1 MQFWIEPPDWLG
13 PFRYKEM
20 TIRTWILVAVIAP
33 FYFAPPHAVAQQSNL
48 NQVLSWLP
56 VDTETILAAN
66 GPFAW
71 YPNALSNDSPSQ
83 ERLTATELEMQSRM
97 FPLGLLNFKNGGLGE
112 FVKGK
117 TVSLAIEG
125 SRRFRPPRALGLM
138 RYEGC
143 LVMIFVP
150 TVSLDGAAFM
160 RTAANS
166 AVRFEERN
174 GTRVAV
180 FEERSENDTWT
191 TFVGF
196 PRSNVAVAATNL
208 DYLVGLLD
216 RMRGTPGTHALP
228 PNLSEWRHVDTKAP
242 VWGVRHYQK
251 QGAELDPSS
260 PLLGQNAANV
270 PDANAV
276 GVTFSFAPAAERT
289 ATVDYFSTNPDV
301 RRILSGYLMMEDAAT
316 AAPREFQMR
325 LRQPAAG
332 VLEASINLSATEA
345 IQRLLFGLMAMVGH
359 AVYL

>member
-1 MQFWIEPPDWLG
+1 MRAWI
-13 PFRYKEM
+13 F
-20 TIRTWILVAVIAP
+20 VAVVASL
-33 FYFAPPHAVAQQSNL
+33 YFASPEAIAQQPNL

-56 VDTETILAAN
+56 VDTETLLGAN
-66 GPFAW
+66 GPFVW
-71 YPNALSNDSPSQ
+71 DPKALSNDPPSQ
-83 ERLTATELEMQSRM
+83 ERLTPTELEMQSRM
-97 FPLGLLNFKNGGLGE
+97 FPLTLLNFKNGGLGE
-112 FVKGK
+112 FIKDK
-117 TVSLAIEG
+117 TLSLAIEG
-125 SRRFRPPRALGLM
+125 SRHFRPPGGLGLM

-196 PRSNVAVAATNL
+196 PRRNVAIVATNL

-216 RMRGTPGTHALP
+216 RMRGTPATRALP
-228 PNLSEWRHVDTKAP
+228 PNLSEWKHVDTKAP

-270 PDANAV
+270 SDANAV
-276 GVTFSFAPAAERT
+276 GVTFSFALAAERT
-289 ATVDYFSTNPDV
+289 ATVDYLSTNTDA

-332 VLEASINLSATEA
+332 VLEASIDLSATEA

>member
-1 MQFWIEPPDWLG
+1 MAPCCRCYLVLLRPLPYGGAAVEPESSIELATGRHGDCSGGKRAFRVG
-13 PFRYKEM
+13 PE
-20 TIRTWILVAVIAP
+20 
-33 FYFAPPHAVAQQSNL
+33 
-48 NQVLSWLP
+48 
-56 VDTETILAAN
+56 
-66 GPFAW
+66 
-71 YPNALSNDSPSQ
+71 ALSNDPPSQ

-97 FPLGLLNFKNGGLGE
+97 FPLTLLNFKNGGFGE

-117 TVSLAIEG
+117 TVSVAIEG
-125 SRRFRPPRALGLM
+125 SRRFRAPRALGLM

-143 LVMIFVP
+143 LVIVFSP

-160 RTAANS
+160 RAAANS
-166 AVRFEERN
+166 AVRFEEHN
-174 GTRVAV
+174 GTRIAV
-180 FEERSENDTWT
+180 FEEKSEDDTWN

-196 PRSNVAVAATNL
+196 PRSNVAVVATNL

-216 RMRGTPGTHALP
+216 RMRGTPGTRALP
-228 PNLSEWRHVDTKAP
+228 PSLSEWKHVDTKAS

-260 PLLGQNAANV
+260 PLLSQNAANV
-270 PDANAV
+270 PDANAI
-276 GVTFSFAPAAERT
+276 GVAFSFAPAAERT
-289 ATVDYFSTNPDV
+289 ATVDYLSTNPDV
-301 RRILSGYLMMEDAAT
+301 RRILSGHLMMEDAAT

-332 VLEASINLSATEA
+332 VLEASINLSVTEA

>member
-1 MQFWIEPPDWLG
+1 M
-13 PFRYKEM
+13 R
-20 TIRTWILVAVIAP
+20 RWILIALAP
-33 FYFAPPHAVAQQSNL
+33 FYFAPSLAVAQQPNL

-56 VDTETILAAN
+56 NDTETILGAN

-71 YPNALSNDSPSQ
+71 DPKALSNDSPSQ
-83 ERLTATELEMQSRM
+83 ERLSAKELEMQSRM
-97 FPLGLLNFKNGGLGE
+97 FPLGLLNFKSGGFEE

-125 SRRFRPPRALGLM
+125 SRRFRPPSGLGLM

-143 LVMIFVP
+143 LVMIFAP

-160 RTAANS
+160 SKAANS
-166 AVRFEERN
+166 AVRFDEHN

-180 FEERSENDTWT
+180 FEEKAEHDTWN
-191 TFVGF
+191 TFAGF
-196 PRSNVAVAATNL
+196 PRSNVAVVATNL
-208 DYLVGLLD
+208 DYLVALLD
-216 RMRGTPGTHALP
+216 RMQGTTGTRALP
-228 PNLSEWRHVDTKAP
+228 PNLSEWKHVDTRAP

-270 PDANAV
+270 PDANAI

-325 LRQPAAG
+325 LRQPGAG

-345 IQRLLFGLMAMVGH
+345 VQRLLFGLMAMVGH
-359 AVYL
+359 AIYL

>member
-1 MQFWIEPPDWLG
+1 L
-13 PFRYKEM
+13 
-20 TIRTWILVAVIAP
+20 RTWILIAVVALL
-33 FYFAPPHAVAQQSNL
+33 YFAPLRAVAQQSNL

-56 VDTETILAAN
+56 VDTETVLAAN

-71 YPNALSNDSPSQ
+71 DPKALSHDAPSQ
-83 ERLTATELEMQSRM
+83 ERLTTTELEMQSRM
-97 FPLGLLNFKNGGLGE
+97 LPLGLLNFKNGGLGE

-125 SRRFRPPRALGLM
+125 SRRFRPPHALGLM

-143 LVMIFVP
+143 LVVVFAP
-150 TVSLDGAAFM
+150 AVSLDGAAFM
-160 RTAANS
+160 RAATNS
-166 AVRFEERN
+166 AVRFEEHN

-180 FEERSENDTWT
+180 FEEKSEDDTWS
-191 TFVGF
+191 TFVVF
-196 PRSNVAVAATNL
+196 PRSNVAVVATNL
-208 DYLVGLLD
+208 DYLLGLLN
-216 RMRGTPGTHALP
+216 RIRGTSGSRALP
-228 PNLSEWRHVDTKAP
+228 PNLMEWKHVDTNAP
-242 VWGVRHYQK
+242 VWGMRHYQK
-251 QGAELDPSS
+251 QGAESDPSS

-270 PDANAV
+270 PDANAI
-276 GVTFSFAPAAERT
+276 GVTFSFAPAAERS

>member
-1 MQFWIEPPDWLG
+1 MRSWI
-13 PFRYKEM
+13 F
-20 TIRTWILVAVIAP
+20 VAFIAP
-33 FYFAPPHAVAQQSNL
+33 LYFASPEAIAQQLKL

-56 VDTETILAAN
+56 VDTETVLVAN

-71 YPNALSNDSPSQ
+71 DPKALSNDSPSQ
-83 ERLTATELEMQSRM
+83 ERLSAKELEMQSRM
-97 FPLGLLNFKNGGLGE
+97 FPLTLLNFKNGGLGE

-117 TVSLAIEG
+117 SVSLAVEG

-143 LVMIFVP
+143 LIMVFIQ
-150 TVSLDGAAFM
+150 TTSLDGAAFM
-160 RTAANS
+160 RAAANS
-166 AVRFEERN
+166 AVRFEEHN

-180 FEERSENDTWT
+180 FEEKSEDDTWN

-196 PRSNVAVAATNL
+196 PRSNVAVVATNL

-216 RMRGTPGTHALP
+216 RMRGMAGTRALP
-228 PNLSEWRHVDTKAP
+228 PNLSEWKHVDTNAP
-242 VWGVRHYQK
+242 VWGMRHYQK

-270 PDANAV
+270 PDANAI
-276 GVTFSFAPAAERT
+276 GITFSFAPSVERS

-359 AVYL
+359 AIYL

>member
-1 MQFWIEPPDWLG
+1 M
-13 PFRYKEM
+13 
-20 TIRTWILVAVIAP
+20 RTWLLAAVVVS
-33 FYFAPPHAVAQQSNL
+33 FYFAPSHMAAQQSNL

-56 VDTETILAAN
+56 VDTETVLGAN

-71 YPNALSNDSPSQ
+71 DPKALSNDRPSQ
-83 ERLTATELEMQSRM
+83 ERLTAAELEMQTRM
-97 FPLGLLNFKNGGLGE
+97 FPLTLLNFENGGFGE
-112 FVKGK
+112 FIKGK

-125 SRRFRPPRALGLM
+125 SRRFRAPRALGLM

-143 LVMIFVP
+143 LVILFSP

-160 RTAANS
+160 RAAANS
-166 AVRFEERN
+166 AVRFEEHN
-174 GTRVAV
+174 GTRIAV
-180 FEERSENDTWT
+180 FEGKSEDDTWN

-196 PRSNVAVAATNL
+196 PRSNVAIVATNL
-208 DYLVGLLD
+208 DYLVALLD
-216 RMRGTPGTHALP
+216 RMRGTPGTRALS
-228 PNLSEWRHVDTKAP
+228 PNLSEWKHVDTKAP

-270 PDANAV
+270 PDANAI
-276 GVTFSFAPAAERT
+276 GVTFSFAPATERT

-345 IQRLLFGLMAMVGH
+345 MQRLLFGLMAMVGH
-359 AVYL
+359 AIYL

>member
-1 MQFWIEPPDWLG
+1 MRAWI
-13 PFRYKEM
+13 F
-20 TIRTWILVAVIAP
+20 VAVVAP
-33 FYFAPPHAVAQQSNL
+33 FCFAQPQAVAQLPSL

-56 VDTETILAAN
+56 VDTETVLGSN

-71 YPNALSNDSPSQ
+71 DPKSLSSDPPAH
-83 ERLTATELEMQSRM
+83 ERLTATELEFRSRM
-97 FPLGLLNFKNGGLGE
+97 FPLALLNFKNGGLGE

-143 LVMIFVP
+143 LIMVFIP

-160 RTAANS
+160 RAAANS

-174 GTRVAV
+174 GTRIAV
-180 FEERSENDTWT
+180 FEEESEDDTWT

-196 PRSNVAVAATNL
+196 PRTNVAVVATNL
-208 DYLVGLLD
+208 DYLVALLD
-216 RMRGTPGTHALP
+216 RMRGAPGTRALP
-228 PNLSEWRHVDTKAP
+228 QDLSEWKHVDTNAP
-242 VWGVRHYQK
+242 VWGVRHYRK
-251 QGAELDPSS
+251 QGTELDPSS
-260 PLLGQNAANV
+260 PLLAQSSANI

-289 ATVDYFSTNPDV
+289 ATVDYLSAAPDV

-332 VLEASINLSATEA
+332 LLEASIDLSAAEA
-345 IQRLLFGLMAMVGH
+345 VERLLFGLMAMLGH
-359 AVYL
+359 AIYL